1 MGEVQWGWP
10 IICHTFLKKL
20 RKFFTPGPHWL
31 TGHLFWGRPA
41 KPLLGPPDLLSSNA
55 CRWHTEPGQ
64 VHSLA
69 KAQLGWGKRWKTW
82 FVSTHPKPN
91 IWNPGKITGNP
102 LEFQTK
108 KHANFVTIL
117 AMMFPGLCKVQ
128 MEPGLGH
135 GLTLLMRVKPQP
147 SWCISSMTQCFFAS
161 IHRKRT
167 PCEHLL
173 ENH

>member
-10 IICHTFLKKL
+10 IICHPFLKKIA
-20 RKFFTPGPHWL
+20 PGPHWL
-31 TGHLFWGRPA
+31 TGHLFWDRPA

-64 VHSLA
+64 
-69 KAQLGWGKRWKTW
+69 AQLGRSTAGMGKTLKNLVC
-82 FVSTHPKPN
+82 FSTHPQSEHVKSWEN
-91 IWNPGKITGNP
+91 HGKSTRIP
-102 LEFQTK
+102 KQKK

-117 AMMFPGLCKVQ
+117 ATMFPGLCKVQ

-135 GLTLLMRVKPQP
+135 GLTLLVRVKPQP

-167 PCEHLL
+167 PCDHLL